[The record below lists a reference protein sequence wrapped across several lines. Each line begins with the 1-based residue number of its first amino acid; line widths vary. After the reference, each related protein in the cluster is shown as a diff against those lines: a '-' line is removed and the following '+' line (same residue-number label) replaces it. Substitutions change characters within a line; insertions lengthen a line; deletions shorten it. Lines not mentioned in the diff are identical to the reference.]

1 MNELMNTSA
10 QLSQEVAT
18 DFVERGRF
26 NKQIHPRGVEFSS
39 DTQIN
44 RKASADVIED
54 DF

>member
-26 NKQIHPRGVEFSS
+26 NKQMYPRGIEASYPREN
-39 DTQIN
+39 N
-44 RKASADVIED
+44 RRASAEHIED
-54 DF
+54 AS